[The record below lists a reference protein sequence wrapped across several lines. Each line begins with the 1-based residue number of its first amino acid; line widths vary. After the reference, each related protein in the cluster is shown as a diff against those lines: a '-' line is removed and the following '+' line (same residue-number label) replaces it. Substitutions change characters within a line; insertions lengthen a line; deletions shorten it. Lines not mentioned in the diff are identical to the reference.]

1 MVLTGLKCSERA
13 GIIVYMVGC
22 NFVAVN
28 NVALLLSDTT
38 KLALALALALATA
51 MAMAMAHGAV
61 ARLGLGLAWLCRHRF
76 SLA

>member
-13 GIIVYMVGC
+13 GIIVYLVGC

-38 KLALALALALATA
+38 KLALALASDELN
-51 MAMAMAHGAV
+51 
-61 ARLGLGLAWLCRHRF
+61 F
-76 SLA
+76 SSIMLNAQ